1 MLQHLAD
8 KNIALDLVRVTE
20 AAALATAVHVG
31 RGDKEAVDQD
41 AVNAMR
47 IAFQSLH
54 INGKVIVGEGEKDRA
69 PMLFTGENVG
79 FGDGPDMDVAVD
91 PVDGTSCV
99 AYGRFNGM
107 TSAGLAPKGT
117 MFDIGHSFYAMKM
130 VVGAEAAKVI
140 DLDAPVKDNLVNVA
154 RALGKP
160 VTALNVFVLDKPRH
174 EQLAADI
181 RSAGARVLLQPEGD
195 IAGALLAT
203 DPFSEIDMVW
213 GIGGTPEAVV
223 AACGIKG
230 SGGQMLMRMVPK
242 TQEER
247 ALIEGED
254 GRNLKTIYTL
264 DDLIKTDTCYFAC
277 TGVTGGE
284 LVKGVQYRRG
294 YAITHSL
301 STRGRTGTR
310 RYIQAFHDREK
321 LSKMSTIRY

>member
-79 FGDGPDMDVAVD
+79 FGDGPEMDVAVD

-130 VVGAEAAKVI
+130 VVGAEAANVI

-242 TQEER
+242 TQDER
-247 ALIEGED
+247 AAIEGED
-254 GRNLKTIYTL
+254 GRNIKTIYTL

-321 LSKMSTIRY
+321 LSKMSSIRY